1 MSHEAETYTRT
12 EQLPPNYLGQFYSG
26 VPGTNVPG
34 LMPLLNQELVN
45 RMMGFG
51 VAGANPYTYQG
62 DRIAGFTPATQEGFR
77 QTAEGMGAYA
87 PYFQKA
93 EALTGQGLGTA
104 TGAYGDTRNLIGQ
117 AVQAGELSTG
127 EAMNLLR
134 QAPGIATQATG
145 QGLGHVLAG
154 GQTLG
159 QAADAGQAAS
169 QMYDPSAISDY
180 YNPYEEAVVQQ
191 TLEDV
196 REGLAQSD
204 IARRSGAVGAGAFG
218 GARSRLLGE
227 ELVESAG
234 RGAAKQVGAIRSGG
248 YQDAA
253 RRSQQAFEQQQ
264 ARQGAQAG
272 LLAGIGGQQAGMGG
286 QIAGMGQ
293 NLAGTYG
300 TAAGGIGAFGGN
312 LANVYGGAGRDI
324 YGSASNL
331 AGLGMGAG
339 GQMAGYGQGISGLQ
353 GTDINRMLNM
363 GGMQQGMNQRHMDLA
378 YGNFTGQYNLPMQT
392 LGQIGSMASGW
403 APTMG
408 GATLQQ
414 HATGGTTDPYMTAAG
429 MGLSAMG
436 IGQG

>member
-1 MSHEAETYTRT
+1 MSHEGIEYTRT
-12 EQLPPNYLGQFYSG
+12 EQLPPNYVGQFYSG
-26 VPGTNVPG
+26 VPGSNIPG
-34 LMPLLNQELVN
+34 LMPLLNQQLVN

-51 VAGANPYTYQG
+51 VPGANPYTYQG
-62 DRIAGFTPATQEGFR
+62 DRIAGFAPAEQEGFR
-77 QTAEGMGAYA
+77 QTTQGMGAYV
-87 PYFQKA
+87 PYFQQA

-117 AVQAGELSTG
+117 AVQTGELSTG

-204 IARRSGAVGAGAFG
+204 IARRSGAIGSGAFG
-218 GARSRLLGE
+218 GARSRLLGG
-227 ELVESAG
+227 ELAEAAA

-253 RRSQQAFEQQQ
+253 RRSQAAFEQQQ
-264 ARQGAQAG
+264 GRQGAQAG

-293 NLAGTYG
+293 NLAGMYG

-312 LANVYGGAGRDI
+312 LANIYGGAGRDI

-331 AGLGMGAG
+331 AGIGMGAG

-353 GTDINRMLNM
+353 GVDINRMMGM
-363 GGMQQGMNQRHMDLA
+363 GGMQRGMDQRHMDLA
-378 YGNFTGQYNLPMQT
+378 YGNYVGQYNLPMQT
-392 LGQIGSMASGW
+392 FGQIGNMATGW
-403 APTMG
+403 APGMG
-408 GATLQQ
+408 GSTLQQ
-414 HATGGTTDPYMTAAG
+414 HATGASQDPYMTALG
-429 MGLSAMG
+429 MGMSAYGM
-436 IGQG
+436 GQG

>member
-1 MSHEAETYTRT
+1 MSHEDTTYTRT

-34 LMPLLNQELVN
+34 MMPLLNQELVN

-62 DRIAGFTPATQEGFR
+62 NRIAGFTPATQEGFR
-77 QTAEGMGAYA
+77 QTAEGMGSYL

-93 EALTGQGLGTA
+93 EELTGQGLGTA
-104 TGAYGDTRNLIGQ
+104 TGAYGDARNLIGQ
-117 AVQAGELSTG
+117 AVGTGQRSTG

-134 QAPGIATQATG
+134 QTPGIATQATG

-159 QAADAGQAAS
+159 QAAGAGQGAT

-180 YNPYEEAVVQQ
+180 YNPFEESVVQQ

-218 GARSRLLGE
+218 GSRSRLLGE

-234 RGAAKQVGAIRSGG
+234 RGAAKQIGAIRSGG

-272 LLAGIGGQQAGMGG
+272 LQQAGMGG
-286 QIAGMGQ
+286 QIAGMGG
-293 NLAGTYG
+293 NLASTYG
-300 TAAGGIGAFGGN
+300 TAAGGIGALGGN

-324 YGSASNL
+324 FGSGAQLAS
-331 AGLGMGAG
+331 LGMGAG

-353 GTDINRMLNM
+353 GTDINRMMGM
-363 GGMQQGMNQRHMDLA
+363 GGMQQGMDQRRLSQA
-378 YGNFTGQYNLPMQT
+378 YGDFVGQYNLPMQT
-392 LGQIGSMASGW
+392 FGQIGNMATGW
-403 APTMG
+403 APGMG
-408 GATLQQ
+408 GSTLQQ
-414 HATGGTTDPYMTAAG
+414 HATGASSNPYMTAAG